1 MSQSYEIP
9 LTPKPQ
15 TFGVTLPSGVAVQM
29 RLNYQFN
36 DDRCWLLD
44 IADTGGNLLVAGIPL
59 VTGADLL
66 AQYAY
71 LGLGVKLFV
80 TTDGY
85 IAEPP
90 HWWNLGGSAHLWA
103 EI

>member
-1 MSQSYEIP
+1 MTQSYEIP

-15 TFGVTLPSGVAVQM
+15 TFSVTFPNGTPVQM

-36 DDRCWLLD
+36 DDRCWILD
-44 IADTGGNLLVAGIPL
+44 IADADGNLLVCGIPL

-66 AQYAY
+66 GQYAS
-71 LGLGVKLFV
+71 LGLGAKLFV

-85 IAEPP
+85 PAEPP
-90 HWWNLGGSAHLWA
+90 HWWSLGVSAHLYV
-103 EI
+103 EG